1 MDIAEVLKRAK
12 APERTVVLFLDA
24 DLAAEHDDLNR
35 QLLAA
40 QQAGGGTMRASTKTG
55 ELAKRIRD
63 LEERMQSSAVTF
75 RMRGLS
81 AFRRDEWFAAN
92 PPREGKEESFNPV
105 TGLPSLIAACCV
117 DPEMTPEQAQQL
129 CEQIGTGQADRLFSA
144 AFEATNGAGE
154 VPFSV
159 AASATLRASEQKQK

>member
-12 APERTVVLFLDA
+12 APERVVDLCLDA
-24 DLAAEHDDLNR
+24 DLAAEHDELNR
-35 QLLAA
+35 RLLEAQRKPATSLAGTGAA
-40 QQAGGGTMRASTKTG
+40 AEIARQ
-55 ELAKRIRD
+55 IRD
-63 LEERMQSSAVTF
+63 LEERMQSSVVQF

-92 PPREGKEESFNPV
+92 PARDGKEEGFNPV

-117 DPEMTPEQAQQL
+117 DPEMTVEQAQQL
-129 CEQIGTGQADRLFSA
+129 CEQLGTGQADRLFSA
-144 AFEATNGAGE
+144 AFEATNGGGD

-159 AASATLRASEQKQK
+159 AASVTLRGSEQKQ